1 MGPGD
6 GETQA
11 EIKAGQGY
19 CQKCDLLCPQ
29 ESWRALKPGINKLK
43 EKLTKG
49 IIVKINKQMT
59 GIARLVTPPPLLM
72 FTERLTEGFA
82 LE

>member
-1 MGPGD
+1 M
-6 GETQA
+6 
-11 EIKAGQGY
+11 
-19 CQKCDLLCPQ
+19 
-29 ESWRALKPGINKLK
+29 KPGINKLK